1 MDPAHF
7 YIYLTLGNSKKK
19 REEGSWPS
27 AHGIGH
33 SLSKYRAGMSGG
45 GTGYKSRS
53 GSPLALLWV
62 EESEHPA
69 QLSSV
74 CGSEDHTWLW

>member
-1 MDPAHF
+1 
-7 YIYLTLGNSKKK
+7 
-19 REEGSWPS
+19 
-27 AHGIGH
+27 
-33 SLSKYRAGMSGG
+33 MSGG

-62 EESEHPA
+62 EESERPA